1 MLAGGWP
8 VNCRVTEISS
18 PYEHKLLRRVES
30 PRRVFRHLVKHSRRC
45 RIASR
50 VKSAATDHHN
60 FYSVL
65 GVSRD
70 ATLAE
75 VKTAYRRLA
84 IKWHPDHASGAEA
97 RETYQVRRRVASLE
111 HSQRSLTCLTLLQAV
126 KDAYDVLSNHTK
138 RHHYNKYGVDGLG
151 SHFHRYEA
159 THGQSG
165 SSFLKFPA
173 NNECKEYTYLQHVAV
188 WYSNSHSELQ
198 T

>member
-1 MLAGGWP
+1 LLDAASGHCSMLAGGWP
-8 VNCRVTEISS
+8 VNCRLTEINLT
-18 PYEHKLLRRVES
+18 YQHKLLCRVGS
-30 PRRVFRHLVKHSRRC
+30 SRVCRLVKHSRRC
-45 RIASR
+45 RITSR
-50 VKSAATDHHN
+50 VRSAATDHHT

-97 RETYQVRRRVASLE
+97 RETYQVRRRVASRE
-111 HSQRSLTCLTLLQAV
+111 HSQTSLTCLTLLQAI

-138 RHHYNKYGVDGLG
+138 RHHYNKHGIDGLG

-165 SSFLKFPA
+165 SSSLS
-173 NNECKEYTYLQHVAV
+173 LR
-188 WYSNSHSELQ
+188 Q
-198 T
+198 TMNARNIHTCSM

>member
-1 MLAGGWP
+1 MLAEGWH
-8 VNCRVTEISS
+8 VKCRVTEVNS
-18 PYEHKLLRRVES
+18 PYEHKLLYRAGS
-30 PRRVFRHLVKHSRRC
+30 PRGVRRHLFEHSTRC
-45 RIASR
+45 RTALRARST
-50 VKSAATDHHN
+50 ATDHHS

-75 VKTAYRRLA
+75 VKTAHRRLA

-97 RETYQVRRRVASLE
+97 RETYQVGRSVAGRE
-111 HSQRSLTCLTLLQAV
+111 YSQRSLTCLTLLQAI

-138 RHHYNKYGVDGLG
+138 RHHYNKHGVDGLG

-165 SSFLKFPA
+165 MTDAHPSQVS
-173 NNECKEYTYLQHVAV
+173 
-188 WYSNSHSELQ
+188 YSQ
-198 T
+198 